1 MLPDIANLQI
11 VHFKIRFMST
21 NGLTAA
27 EAQSGKVAPLAPKG
41 YAKWFDVEFKN
52 IIFDPSIL
60 HRKEAIEGY
69 YIGFITAYNVIKVK
83 KYSVL
88 FEWTEVPS
96 KLANQKDFTLHVYV
110 TPPPTIIKAG
120 VQTASASLAL
130 AAREDDGSS
139 EKIDPP
145 TPPPP
150 PPPTM

>member
-1 MLPDIANLQI
+1 
-11 VHFKIRFMST
+11 MST
-21 NGLTAA
+21 NGSSAA
-27 EAQSGKVAPLAPKG
+27 EAQASKVVAPPAPKG

-69 YIGFITAYNVIKVK
+69 YIGFVTAYNVIKVK

-96 KLANQKDFTLHVYV
+96 KLPNCKDFTLHVYV
-110 TPPPTIIKAG
+110 TPPPTVIKASA
-120 VQTASASLAL
+120 QTALVGAVAL
-130 AAREDDGSS
+130 KDGGGDQ
-139 EKIDPP
+139 IDPP

>member
-1 MLPDIANLQI
+1 
-11 VHFKIRFMST
+11 MST

-27 EAQSGKVAPLAPKG
+27 EAQPGKIAPPAPKG

-96 KLANQKDFTLHVYV
+96 KLPNCKDFTLHVYV
-110 TPPPTIIKAG
+110 TPPPTILKAG
-120 VQTASASLAL
+120 TQTTSATAM
-130 AAREDDGSS
+130 AARDGSGDQ
-139 EKIDPP
+139 IDPP

>member
-1 MLPDIANLQI
+1 
-11 VHFKIRFMST
+11 MST
-21 NGLTAA
+21 NGLPAA
-27 EAQSGKVAPLAPKG
+27 DGKTKPAAPPAPKG

-69 YIGFITAYNVIKVK
+69 YIGFITAYNVIKGK

-96 KLANQKDFTLHVYV
+96 REANQKDFTLHVYV
-110 TPPPTIIKAG
+110 TPPPTVLKAG
-120 VQTASASLAL
+120 AQTLSANLAL
-130 AAREDDGSS
+130 SARDDGSS
-139 EKIDPP
+139 GQIDPP

>member
-1 MLPDIANLQI
+1 
-11 VHFKIRFMST
+11 MST
-21 NGLTAA
+21 NGLSAA
-27 EAQSGKVAPLAPKG
+27 EAQKSKVAPTTPKG

-69 YIGFITAYNVIKVK
+69 YIGYLTAYNVIKVK
-83 KYSVL
+83 KYAIL

-96 KLANQKDFTLHVYV
+96 ELPNCKDFTLHVYV
-110 TPPPTIIKAG
+110 TPPPTVIRAKAATG
-120 VQTASASLAL
+120 L
-130 AAREDDGSS
+130 AATADSGMVALSDGKD
-139 EKIDPP
+139 EIDPP